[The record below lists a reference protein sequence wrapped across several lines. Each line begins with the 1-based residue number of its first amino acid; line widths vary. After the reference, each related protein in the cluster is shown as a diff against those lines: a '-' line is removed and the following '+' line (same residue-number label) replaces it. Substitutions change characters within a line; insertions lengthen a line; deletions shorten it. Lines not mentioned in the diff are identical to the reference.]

1 VDEKEL
7 YYIGERVLN
16 LQRAIHI
23 REGHR
28 GRESDQIPDAFF
40 TIPLKGHAMNPEC
53 QAPGKNGEI
62 TSRTG
67 MVVDREE
74 FERMKDEYYQL
85 REWDVATGLQT
96 KAKLEELD
104 LHEVAQDLG
113 RRGLAV

>member
-1 VDEKEL
+1 
-7 YYIGERVLN
+7 
-16 LQRAIHI
+16 
-23 REGHR
+23 
-28 GRESDQIPDAFF
+28 
-40 TIPLKGHAMNPEC
+40 
-53 QAPGKNGEI
+53 
-62 TSRTG
+62 